1 MLQVIQY
8 IADDGTVFDT
18 APECSRYEIEN
29 TVAQIKWERDTAME
43 TLKDIG
49 IPFGHK
55 YKDITDEMGM
65 NSNGINLIAKLLN
78 EGNARVIQTGG
89 FTE

>member
-29 TVAQIKWERDTAME
+29 TVAQIKWERDVAMR
-43 TLKDIG
+43 TLADIG
-49 IPFGHK
+49 IPFCSK
-55 YKDITDEMGM
+55 YKDITYEMGM
-65 NSNGINLIAKLLN
+65 NSIAKLIN

-89 FTE
+89 WDI